1 MRRQGILFTGLVRDP
16 QELQVLPGR
25 SGSRS
30 LSYLYALRGRLLENL
45 DRMYPNGD
53 GLAGR
58 SGVLKAMLL
67 GDDEWLSGA
76 TETAFQNSGTYH
88 VLVVSGWNVWALA
101 LPLLWVVTRSRLPQ
115 WLGTLLVAG
124 AVVGFALLAQGGASV
139 ARAALMFLLFLV
151 ARLFYRQNALLN
163 STAAAAWILLLLH
176 PSDLRD
182 SGFQLSFF
190 AVLVLAA
197 IALPLVE
204 WAVLPYRRALQH
216 LEDREQDR
224 LLSPNQL
231 QFRQDVRVLLD
242 YLCPPSRG
250 PRRLWRWLRVG
261 LSHSAVVLLW
271 LAEGILFTLLVQ
283 AGLTLLMAG
292 YFHRVTWSG
301 LFANLL
307 ILPLAS
313 AIVLIGMPVLF
324 LSLVWWTPAT
334 ALGALLGGIAFALQS
349 VASWAAQ
356 FSSLNNRVPSP
367 PVWLWLSF
375 LALLIATAV
384 LAGRRSRWIWT
395 PAAALAVLCVVLTLA
410 PYAPGVAPGGLELTV
425 LDVGQGDSLLVS
437 FPQGQTMLIDA
448 GGAIPVPGSPPPQ
461 FDVGEDVVSSYLWSR
476 NIQRLDYVV
485 LTHDH
490 IDHYGG
496 MKSVLANFPVREFW
510 IGPDAGDRNMQW
522 LRADAQRAG
531 ARVMRPQEGEHRTID
546 GVQVEVLSPP
556 PGWAPRRAGNDDSIV
571 LRLGY
576 GARHMLL
583 PGDVEARME
592 RHLLQDGL
600 PLASEILKVAHH
612 GSKTSSTPAFLER
625 AASRFGII
633 SVGAFGRFGHPN
645 AETLE
650 ALRVAGVRTYRTDQD
665 GAVTVSTDGNRLE
678 LTTFRD
684 SLHPWPRFVP

>member
-1 MRRQGILFTGLVRDP
+1 MHRQRILLTGLVRDP
-16 QELQVLPGR
+16 LELQVLPDR
-25 SGSRS
+25 SGSRWP
-30 LSYLYALRGRLLENL
+30 SYLYALRSRLLENL
-45 DRMYPNGD
+45 DRLYSNDNAPTGES
-53 GLAGR
+53 A
-58 SGVLKAMLL
+58 VLKAMLL
-67 GDDEWLSGA
+67 GDDNWLDGA
-76 TETAFQNSGTYH
+76 TEKAFQNSGTYH

-101 LPLLWVVTRSRLPQ
+101 LPLLWVASRLRVPQ
-115 WLGTLLVAG
+115 WLGTLLVAS

-163 STAAAAWILLLLH
+163 STAAAALILLLLH

-190 AVLVLAA
+190 AVLVLGA

-204 WAVLPYRRALQH
+204 WTVLPYRRALQH

-224 LLSPNQL
+224 LLRPNQL
-231 QFRQDVRVLLD
+231 QFRQDMRVLLD
-242 YLCPPSRG
+242 YLCPPSRD
-250 PRRLWRWLRVG
+250 PRQLSHWLRAG
-261 LSHSAVVLLW
+261 LSHSGVTLLW
-271 LAEGILFTLLVQ
+271 LAEGVLFTLVVQ
-283 AGLTLLMAG
+283 AGFTLLMSG
-292 YFHRVTWSG
+292 SFHRVTWSG

-313 AIVLIGMPVLF
+313 AIVLIGMPVLL
-324 LSLVWWTPAT
+324 LSLVWWPLASG
-334 ALGALLGGIAFALQS
+334 LGVVLGGITLALQS

-356 FSSLNNRVPSP
+356 FSSLNLRVPAP

-375 LALLIATAV
+375 LILLIATAV
-384 LAGRRSRWIWT
+384 LVGRRSRWVWA
-395 PAAALAVLCVVLTLA
+395 PSAALGMLCVVLTIA
-410 PYAPGVAPGGLELTV
+410 PYAPRTASGRLELTV
-425 LDVGQGDSLLVS
+425 LDVGQGDSLFVT

-448 GGAIPVPGSPPPQ
+448 GGAIPVPGSPPPR

-490 IDHYGG
+490 VDHYRG
-496 MKSVLANFPVREFW
+496 MKSVLANFPVGEFW
-510 IGPDAGDRNMQW
+510 IGPDPGDRDMEW
-522 LRADAQRAG
+522 LRAEAQRAG
-531 ARVMRPQEGEHRTID
+531 ARIVHPQEGERRAIG
-546 GVQVEVLSPP
+546 GVQVAVLSPP
-556 PGWAPRRAGNDDSIV
+556 PGWAPKRVGNDDSIV
-571 LRLGY
+571 LRLSY
-576 GARHMLL
+576 GARHILL

-592 RHLLQDGL
+592 RHLLQEDL

-625 AASRFGII
+625 AAPRFGII
-633 SVGAFGRFGHPN
+633 SVGAFSRFGHPH

-665 GAVTVSTDGNRLE
+665 GAVTASTDGNRLE
-678 LTTFRD
+678 LTAFRD